1 MHRIPEGRVTPTFA
15 SSPASAAWGL
25 FLAVP
30 NLLIAENRD
39 HVAGPDHVA
48 FPHAN
53 FENTRPVVFAAT
65 AESSPSIRA
74 LRTSMLAGTAG
85 AARNIFQMKHA
96 PAAVTNSKIIA
107 TAILLPVIFL
117 GAGGTGAALSNATLG
132 FPGGGGLVRATPWA
146 RH

>member
-1 MHRIPEGRVTPTFA
+1 LTPGSERPLRSEAVRRPYYNLVRHIISQRDPGTEATMYRIPEGRVTPTFA

-25 FLAVP
+25 FVAVP

-53 FENTRPVVFAAT
+53 FENARPVVFAAT
-65 AESSPSIRA
+65 AESSPSIRP
-74 LRTSMLAGTAG
+74 LRTTMLAGTAG

-96 PAAVTNSKIIA
+96 PAGFDIEARVYF
-107 TAILLPVIFL
+107 IL
-117 GAGGTGAALSNATLG
+117 
-132 FPGGGGLVRATPWA
+132 
-146 RH
+146 